1 MGPICNPSQAAL
13 EAALHPDVAFMAERY
28 YYFCATE
35 PDSDALAFAK
45 TLEEHN
51 ANVERYRP
59 LWEAYDREQQGE

>member
-1 MGPICNPSQAAL
+1 
-13 EAALHPDVAFMAERY
+13 MAEGY